1 MELREVMQK
10 RKSIR
15 QYLTT
20 PVEEEK
26 DRGSNPCTDLE
37 KCSGDPLLCGGF
49 RRKKTGSTGC
59 PG

>member
-20 PVEEEK
+20 PVEEEEEEFTK
-26 DRGSNPCTDLE
+26 RHLS
-37 KCSGDPLLCGGF
+37 
-49 RRKKTGSTGC
+49 
-59 PG
+59 